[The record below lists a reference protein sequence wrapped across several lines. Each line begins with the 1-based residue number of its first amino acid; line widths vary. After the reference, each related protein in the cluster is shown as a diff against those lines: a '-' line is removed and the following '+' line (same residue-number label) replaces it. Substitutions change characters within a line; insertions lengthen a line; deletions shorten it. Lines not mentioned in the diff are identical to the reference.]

1 MAGKEDAD
9 DQEEERPMKKKM
21 RERYRDGGKLF
32 FVRRVQG
39 RWSLFYTHRAFKRKI
54 LLNRVCKI

>member
-21 RERYRDGGKLF
+21 RERYRDGGKVF

-39 RWSLFYTHRAFKRKI
+39 RGSLF
-54 LLNRVCKI
+54 